1 MSYHSCR
8 ELDCK
13 TAFASVEMAL
23 CLHLEERYCD
33 SFWLMIMCLKCQSAV
48 SISLSHLM
56 WDSLIGE
63 AKESY
68 CVPSKLIRMLTFVM
82 DVIRTESLMNLE

>member
-23 CLHLEERYCD
+23 CLHVEERYCD
-33 SFWLMIMCLKCQSAV
+33 SFWLIILCLKCQSAV
-48 SISLSHLM
+48 SISPYHLM

-68 CVPSKLIRMLTFVM
+68 RVLSKMIRVLTFVM
-82 DVIRTESLMNLE
+82 DVIRTESVMNLE